1 MDGAW
6 PWIIGFIALWLIF
19 GKSGRAGTRCR
30 HRRARQDRPAG
41 ASPTGKGSG
50 PGIGEVD
57 RLREEL
63 AGSQAQVAAL
73 TARLE
78 VLETIITDEER
89 ALRREFRELE
99 RAAP

>member
-19 GKSGRAGTRCR
+19 GKGGRAGTRCR

-41 ASPTGKGSG
+41 APATG
-50 PGIGEVD
+50 PATGEVD

-99 RAAP
+99 RAVP